1 MARHTG
7 PKAKLVRKFGE
18 NIFGNPKF
26 DKILSNKPYGPGQ
39 HGAGRKRVSDYGLQL
54 KEKQKLKI
62 MYGLFEKQFRNVF
75 KKADSMRG
83 ITGENLLQL
92 LERRLDNTVYRLGF
106 ATSRSQARQ
115 LVSHRHFTVNGKS
128 VNIPS
133 FSLKPGDIIAVRNKS
148 KKMDVFHNALRI
160 RKSNPYEWIEVEKA
174 NLSGT
179 FVKIPERSEI
189 PVNVNEQLIVELYSK

>member
-1 MARHTG
+1 MARNTG

-62 MYGLFEKQFRNVF
+62 MYGLFEKQFRNIF
-75 KKADSMRG
+75 KKADKMRG
-83 ITGENLLQL
+83 ITGENLIQL

-133 FSLKPGDIIAVRNKS
+133 YTLKPGDVIAVRDKS

-160 RKSNPYEWIEVEKA
+160 RKSNPYEWVEVEKA
-174 NLSGT
+174 NLSGV
-179 FVKIPERSEI
+179 FVKIPERAEI